1 MLSTP
6 KEATAR
12 PLSWL
17 LWHPREELDESY
29 SKSKTTTPRIILL
42 YISSVK
48 TINTFREPSDEAKSY
63 IIYARNRGT
72 SLELLNTLS
81 TENTDRETH
90 TYDTQRC
97 VFGLW
102 VIAFFS
108 CNFSLRAIFSFNR
121 AAPAIRR
128 RLCVFDAT
136 LLGSHTYVC
145 LNSNNRI
152 YTRNRQ
158 KRSAVKKKYQTCK
171 LFILCDV
178 LIIKVWKPLSTILL
192 KMVENGYAET
202 FIRIRQSIAV
212 LLLILVLSSLSYWD
226 VTKSYNFQNI
236 KVPHTTCTTLLCRL
250 PLIAGR
256 SGLRSVFFTCR
267 LALPSRNLFCRAL
280 VSRFCCSQEPV
291 NDWSNLGTH
300 SDCRRR

>member
-1 MLSTP
+1 ML
-6 KEATAR
+6 
-12 PLSWL
+12 
-17 LWHPREELDESY
+17 
-29 SKSKTTTPRIILL
+29 
-42 YISSVK
+42 
-48 TINTFREPSDEAKSY
+48 
-63 IIYARNRGT
+63 RNRGT

-90 TYDTQRC
+90 VWHAEMCFWFVGDCIFFLQ
-97 VFGLW
+97 
-102 VIAFFS
+102 FFS
-108 CNFSLRAIFSFNR
+108 SSDFFNR